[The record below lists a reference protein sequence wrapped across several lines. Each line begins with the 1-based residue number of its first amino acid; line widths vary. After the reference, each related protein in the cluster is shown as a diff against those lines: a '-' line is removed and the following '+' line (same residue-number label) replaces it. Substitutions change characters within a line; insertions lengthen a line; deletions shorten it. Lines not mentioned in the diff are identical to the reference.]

1 VKVIGIVLIVVGLA
15 FAVSGG
21 FSFRERDTILD
32 VGPVEVQ
39 QEETHRFPVSPIVG
53 GLIAAAGVA
62 LVALGRKPRAV

>member
-32 VGPVEVQ
+32 VVLPSWAGL
-39 QEETHRFPVSPIVG
+39 SPRPAS
-53 GLIAAAGVA
+53 L
-62 LVALGRKPRAV
+62 